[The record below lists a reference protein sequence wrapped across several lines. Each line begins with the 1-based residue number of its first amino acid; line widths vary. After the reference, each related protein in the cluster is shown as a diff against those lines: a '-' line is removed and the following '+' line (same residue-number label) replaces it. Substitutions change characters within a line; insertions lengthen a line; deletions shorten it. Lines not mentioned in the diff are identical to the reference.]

1 MDSTL
6 LKVQMHFTPFGRG
19 KFLPQCMWQFIKNGK
34 ISFGK
39 CHEFPKRKEKPE
51 LHLQE
56 LQTLPFA
63 IGFYKVFFF
72 LWGLD
77 GLKVTNHSCPV
88 GIHWNNLP
96 IQFFFNFLVQL
107 KITMYFMR
115 KRFQLG
121 FVTLSSKVYHEYKW
135 RLSTFGFWMLDFD
148 CWL

>member
-19 KFLPQCMWQFIKNGK
+19 KFLPQCMWPFIKNGK

-39 CHEFPKRKEKPE
+39 CHEFPKRKKDRVTPPRTPNPAICCK
-51 LHLQE
+51 LLQ
-56 LQTLPFA
+56 
-63 IGFYKVFFF
+63 GVFFSMRIRRFEGHKSLMPYRNPLKQFAHSVF
-72 LWGLD
+72 L
-77 GLKVTNHSCPV
+77 
-88 GIHWNNLP
+88 
-96 IQFFFNFLVQL
+96 NFLVQL

>member
-34 ISFGK
+34 ISLGK
-39 CHEFPKRKEKPE
+39 CHEFPKRKKDRVTPPRTPNPAICYK
-51 LHLQE
+51 LLQ
-56 LQTLPFA
+56 
-63 IGFYKVFFF
+63 GVFFF

-96 IQFFFNFLVQL
+96 MQFFLNFLVQL